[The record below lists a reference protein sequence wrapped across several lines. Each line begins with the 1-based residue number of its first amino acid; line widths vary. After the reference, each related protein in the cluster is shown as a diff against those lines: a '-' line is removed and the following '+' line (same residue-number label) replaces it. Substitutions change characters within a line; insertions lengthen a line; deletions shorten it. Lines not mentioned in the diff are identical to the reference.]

1 METAAH
7 RQIRRIVPFVLI
19 VTASCP
25 LAPAKIIHVD
35 DDAAGVG
42 DGTNWTDAYVC
53 LQDALT
59 ATQYGDEIHIAE
71 GIYQIKDAR
80 VFSYQNVR

>member
-1 METAAH
+1 MAQDISGTSLATTSIANY
-7 RQIRRIVPFVLI
+7 RQATLEVSFQW
-19 VTASCP
+19 
-25 LAPAKIIHVD
+25 
-35 DDAAGVG
+35 

-80 VFSYQNVR
+80 VFSYHNVR